1 MHNKLEKKSLNQEN
15 IQFVFGVF
23 DVFAKT
29 SKMPKTQRHR
39 IVSLQREVHVSQR
52 QWSSLKD
59 DLCLSEMGFVF
70 GKQVFDVFALDLM
83 SLLWIFHLCNCE
95 MNCIRLQ

>member
-1 MHNKLEKKSLNQEN
+1 LPPIKRLTCVKVFLRKIKIFIKLVDNNTVHQEN

-39 IVSLQREVHVSQR
+39 
-52 QWSSLKD
+52 
-59 DLCLSEMGFVF
+59 
-70 GKQVFDVFALDLM
+70 VFAKGGTCLPKTVVV
-83 SLLWIFHLCNCE
+83 FE
-95 MNCIRLQ
+95 R